1 MAMEEHMAS
10 QSFLEDF
17 FFLSLSPR
25 RQLLSFSRDE
35 MCTGVILDA
44 EIRTYFPLAASAKL

>member
-1 MAMEEHMAS
+1 MEEHMAS
-10 QSFLEDF
+10 QLFFELGF
-17 FFLSLSPR
+17 FFLSLSPH

-44 EIRTYFPLAASAKL
+44 EIHTYVPLAAPAKL